1 MSVKRRMDRL
11 IERSTDE
18 EIAARMDKALAEWVY
33 LSSYGASRGKTD
45 GVHISTV
52 TATAFLAGAGVQ
64 EHWEALNPR
73 PAPVTESAIEAV
85 AEHLWKSDGAD
96 DSLEWS
102 GQTPEVCEDY
112 RQRARSVLS
121 VAGHA
126 SVLTQDDLTRFKA
139 AWESADALGMAG
151 RRVEAGMVALGL
163 TVEAP

>member
-1 MSVKRRMDRL
+1 MKRDELSGDRL
-11 IERSTDE
+11 DFARRAAAGRYHLDYGE
-18 EIAARMDKALAEWVY
+18 EEQLKHD
-33 LSSYGASRGKTD
+33 
-45 GVHISTV
+45 
-52 TATAFLAGAGVQ
+52 AFLAGAGVQ

-126 SVLTQDDLTRFKA
+126 SALTQDDLTRFKA